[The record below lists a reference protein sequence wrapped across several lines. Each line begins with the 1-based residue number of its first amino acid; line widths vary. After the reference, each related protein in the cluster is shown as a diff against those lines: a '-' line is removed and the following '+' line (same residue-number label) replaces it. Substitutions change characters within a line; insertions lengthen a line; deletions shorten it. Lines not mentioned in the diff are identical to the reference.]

1 MEITFGKIHETILL
15 TLALEEKNS
24 SFLIVIGKWY
34 FKFLESSQEKLS
46 LQIPKYEEESINLVY
61 NYLRL
66 FSLIYRLL
74 HKSTICD
81 FEDTCL
87 FNVFDFNK
95 KKNSFN
101 GFESTFNFERQEGEF
116 LIWSNNIVTSKNR
129 FIPVFIN
136 KQIENLNWIDTYTT
150 FKLFK
155 SIENKNLINH
165 PILINIEEDLCLSL
179 STGNQIKPEEIILF
193 ETTNCDSKIRTDT
206 DAIEYE
212 EFLYTKDL
220 SHQITIKYPYHKN
233 IHSHFCDI
241 GRKSFDLIFN
251 SRFYYQKIN
260 HDDIILLP
268 REIYQ
273 EKLYSNDIFSRFT
286 IIDTNHEYKLFEVLK
301 DFKSVWNGY
310 EFNRFTTPFPKYW
323 LMFINQS
330 ISKNEWFEMFKFDYP
345 DLAEKPIINQIK
357 IIIDLIYDLNWSK
370 QFISEIKDPV
380 ILLPEIKGI
389 GKKRLEK
396 SLNSFKNYLST
407 NNPDTIF
414 VEDDENFN
422 YKKYKNLL
430 LLDGFNIINVVNIIE
445 QNDNLEILI
454 PDFIYFAYQP
464 WIKYHILNYQFDC
477 LVNSKRELID
487 ENFNLNRNTFLKQ
500 KKNLIEDIKSDII
513 NYNRKYNKD
522 EADFENI
529 EITIHSQDIIFK
541 NEEEVEVGFNV
552 EEKFN
557 DKELLILTT
566 KNVKYKVKSSNQVLL
581 QRNSIIS
588 CRASQL
594 KVQDSFICMSEVRN
608 SIYKDAIVNKL
619 SRLPDSVVY
628 FQIELSKSIDVYRI
642 LEKLGLEYRNEK
654 YFNDKYVIKEEIYTR
669 EKFILPKRKY
679 HWKIICDYLGIS
691 TNDMYQAW
699 ISHYGSKQINEIK
712 NIYKQ
717 ILNLCIE
724 KDYLSEIENPK
735 LINEIAEYL
744 ETKKSIFEDDE
755 ETNIV
760 DLAKSIMSSIINELS
775 FHEIKEIIIV

>member
-1 MEITFGKIHETILL
+1 MEITFDKIHETILL
-15 TLALEEKNS
+15 TLNLEEKNS

-34 FKFLESSQEKLS
+34 FNFLESAQEKLS

-61 NYLRL
+61 NYVRL

-74 HKSTICD
+74 HKLEITN

-95 KKNSFN
+95 KRNNFN
-101 GFESTFNFERQEGEF
+101 GFESTFDFERQEGEL
-116 LIWSNNIVTSKNR
+116 LIWSNNIVTSNNR
-129 FIPVFIN
+129 FIPVFIK
-136 KQIENLNWIDTYTT
+136 KQIENLNWIDTYRT
-150 FKLFK
+150 FRLFRI
-155 SIENKNLINH
+155 IENKNLINH

-179 STGNQIKPEEIILF
+179 STGDSIKPEEIILF
-193 ETTNCDSKIRTDT
+193 ETTNWDSKIMTDT

-212 EFLYTKDL
+212 EFLYSKDL

-241 GRKSFDLIFN
+241 GKKGFDLIFN

-260 HDDIILLP
+260 NDDIILLP
-268 REIYQ
+268 RELYQ
-273 EKLYSNDIFSRFT
+273 EKLNINEIYSQFR
-286 IIDTNHEYKLFEVLK
+286 IIDTNHDSKLFEVLR

-323 LMFINQS
+323 FMFINQS
-330 ISKNEWFEMFKFDYP
+330 IPKNEWFEMFKFDYP
-345 DLAEKPIINQIK
+345 DLAERPIINQIK
-357 IIIDLIYDLNWSK
+357 IIINLIYDLNWSK
-370 QFISEIKDPV
+370 QFVSEIKNPV
-380 ILLPEIKGI
+380 FLLPEIKGV
-389 GKKRLEK
+389 GKKKLEK
-396 SLNSFKNYLST
+396 SLNSFKNYLSK
-407 NNPDTIF
+407 NNTDTIF
-414 VEDDENFN
+414 VENDENFN
-422 YKKYKNLL
+422 YKRYKNLL

-445 QNDNLEILI
+445 QNENLKILI
-454 PDFIYFAYQP
+454 PDFIYFGYQP

-477 LVNSKRELID
+477 LLSSKRKLID
-487 ENFNLNRNTFLKQ
+487 ENFNVNSEIFLKQ
-500 KKNLIEDIKSDII
+500 RKDVIEDIKSDII
-513 NYNRKYNKD
+513 NYNRKYKKE
-522 EADFENI
+522 EADIEN
-529 EITIHSQDIIFK
+529 EDITIQSQDIVFK
-541 NEEEVEVGFNV
+541 NEEELEVGLNA
-552 EEKFN
+552 EEKFD

-566 KNVKYKVKSSNQVLL
+566 KNITYKLKSSNQVLL

-588 CRASQL
+588 CKASQL
-594 KVQDSFICMSEVRN
+594 NVHDSFISMSEIRN
-608 SIYKDAIVNKL
+608 SIDKDAIVNKL
-619 SRLPDSVVY
+619 SRLPDSVIN
-628 FQIELSKSIDVYRI
+628 FQVELSKSIDVYRI

-654 YFNDKYVIKEEIYTR
+654 YFNDKYVIKEETYTK

-679 HWKIICDYLGIS
+679 HWKIICEYLGIN

-744 ETKKSIFEDDE
+744 ETKKSVFEDDE
-755 ETNIV
+755 ENNIL

-775 FHEIKEIIIV
+775 FHEIKEIITV